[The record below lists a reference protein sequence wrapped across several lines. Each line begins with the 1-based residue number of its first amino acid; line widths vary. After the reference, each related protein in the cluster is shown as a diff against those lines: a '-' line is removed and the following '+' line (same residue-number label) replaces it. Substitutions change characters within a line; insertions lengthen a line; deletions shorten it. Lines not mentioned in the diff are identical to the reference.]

1 MDRDKMLDVIVVGA
15 GFSGMYLIIKL
26 RELGLDF
33 TVLEQGTDVGGTW
46 YWNRYPGA
54 RCDIPTIEYSYSFD
68 KELEQ
73 SWDWQELMAAQP
85 EILSYAN
92 HVADRYNLRED
103 IRFNTQVSS
112 ARYDE
117 DAANWTVTTEAGEVL
132 VCRFFIMATGCLSVP
147 NWPDIPG
154 RDDYE
159 GEVIHTGLWP
169 HEGVDF
175 SGKRVGIIGTGSS
188 AVQSIPEIAQSAEQ
202 LYVFQRTPVYTF
214 PAGNYDLDDSFR
226 VDIKGRYGE
235 IRAMQRASMAGMALY
250 GVMGRLQDFA
260 DANIKD
266 LTDAERRARLADE
279 GLPSIRRY
287 PDVMVDLEANEIA
300 CDLYREY
307 VREVI
312 DDADTAEGLVPQGYP
327 IGCKRQVIDIG
338 YYEAFNQANV
348 ELIDLRQH
356 PIERIN
362 GTGVLTDAAQYDL
375 DVLIYA
381 TGFDAMTGALTAVE
395 IRGREGQALKEK
407 WQDGPRSY
415 LGLQVAGFPNFFM
428 VTGPGSPSVLSNM
441 LVSIEQHCDWISE
454 AIAHLREHNLSAME
468 AELTA
473 EDAWVDHVNEVAEG
487 TMLTTPSCA
496 SWYLGVNV
504 PGKPRVFMPYVGGVG
519 AYRERCD
526 EVAAEGYRG
535 FQLS

>member
-1 MDRDKMLDVIVVGA
+1 MLDVIVVGA